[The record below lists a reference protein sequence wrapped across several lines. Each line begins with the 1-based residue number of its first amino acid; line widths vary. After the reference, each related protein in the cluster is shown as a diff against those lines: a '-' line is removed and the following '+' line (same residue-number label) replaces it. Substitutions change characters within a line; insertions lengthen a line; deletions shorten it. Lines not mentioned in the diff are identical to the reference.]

1 MGFFENYRI
10 KEQAKDFLKAF
21 RKQRVYN
28 SDLLP
33 PARLEEA
40 RGYEDEL
47 AAAVRAGAVA
57 PLPELLDKGDRIAR
71 VTFPSRQWDGWRE
84 NVEVIF
90 VAIVAALAL
99 RAYFL
104 QPFKIP
110 TDSMKPTLYGIQTV
124 PGDEAA
130 PVWPVRIFQQLAYGR
145 TYGHVQFDHP
155 VTLIGLRG
163 GQLTPWFEYTDLIFE
178 SEGRQETARVWTNEG
193 AVESRLGL
201 RPGMSFE
208 ANQVVTNF
216 VNETGDQVLVNK
228 LIYNFRLPHRGEV
241 FVFKTTGIAGI
252 EDSLRREGIEG
263 SEFYIK
269 RCVGVAGDTLRV
281 IPPLL
286 EINGR
291 TDGVN
296 AAMKRV
302 EAGTYENPHDGYRGY
317 SRLLDPVSQHF
328 LRTPNETY
336 HLEPDE
342 FWAMGDNSYNSS
354 DSRFWGPVPRANL
367 VGTGFVVYWPFG
379 PRWGVIR

>member
-110 TDSMKPTLYGIQTV
+110 TDSM
-124 PGDEAA
+124 
-130 PVWPVRIFQQLAYGR
+130 
-145 TYGHVQFDHP
+145 
-155 VTLIGLRG
+155 
-163 GQLTPWFEYTDLIFE
+163 
-178 SEGRQETARVWTNEG
+178 
-193 AVESRLGL
+193 
-201 RPGMSFE
+201 
-208 ANQVVTNF
+208 
-216 VNETGDQVLVNK
+216 
-228 LIYNFRLPHRGEV
+228 
-241 FVFKTTGIAGI
+241 
-252 EDSLRREGIEG
+252 
-263 SEFYIK
+263 
-269 RCVGVAGDTLRV
+269 
-281 IPPLL
+281 
-286 EINGR
+286 
-291 TDGVN
+291 
-296 AAMKRV
+296 
-302 EAGTYENPHDGYRGY
+302 
-317 SRLLDPVSQHF
+317 
-328 LRTPNETY
+328 
-336 HLEPDE
+336 
-342 FWAMGDNSYNSS
+342 
-354 DSRFWGPVPRANL
+354 
-367 VGTGFVVYWPFG
+367 
-379 PRWGVIR
+379 